1 MSMLIKKGRVVEP
14 KNSVDRV
21 CDILIVKN
29 KIKHVAKTI
38 NAKAQQTI
46 DAQGCI
52 VMPGLVDMHVHLREP
67 GREDKETIASA
78 TGAALKGGV
87 TSLLAMPNTTPCID
101 SPQSVSVL
109 QKAIS
114 KTAKAQVLI
123 AGAITRGRKGH
134 ELVNIAGLKAKG
146 VTVITD
152 DGSSVDDEKVLLQAM
167 QHAKKHSI
175 VVMCHCEDVFLSDE
189 GSVNRGLTSTR
200 MGLRGI
206 SKASEFKRIERDIS
220 LSEKAGAHIHIA
232 HVSCKESVDIIRK
245 AKKKH
250 ILVTAET
257 CPHYFA
263 LTETAVLDFD
273 TNMKMNPPLRGA
285 EDAAAIKKALA
296 DGTIDVIASDHAPH
310 TDNEKDI
317 EFERAAFGII
327 GLETELAVTITE
339 LLHTGIMDWRRIA
352 ELVTLNP
359 SNVLGLNRGS
369 IAQGDE
375 ADIVIVDPNQE
386 WALAKQE
393 ILSKSKNSPFI
404 NKKLKGRSMHTILGG
419 KLVYSYR
426 EQT

>member
-1 MSMLIKKGRVVEP
+1 MSILIKKGRVVDP
-14 KNSVDRV
+14 KSNVDRI
-21 CDILIVKN
+21 CDILIVED
-29 KIKHVAKTI
+29 KIKHVAKAI
-38 NAKAQQTI
+38 NAKAGQVI
-46 DAQGCI
+46 DAQGRI
-52 VMPGLVDMHVHLREP
+52 VLPGLVDMHVHLREP

-78 TGAALKGGV
+78 TSAAIKGGV

-101 SPQSVSVL
+101 SPQSVSML

-167 QHAKKHSI
+167 QHAKKHSM
-175 VVMCHCEDVFLSDE
+175 VVMCHCEDTSLSDE

-206 SKASEFKRIERDIS
+206 SKASEFKRVERDIS
-220 LSEKAGAHIHIA
+220 LAEKAGARIHIA

-245 AKKKH
+245 AKKKQ

-263 LTETAVLDFD
+263 LTETDVLDFD

-285 EDAAAIKKALA
+285 EDVAAIKKALA

-339 LLHTGIMDWRRIA
+339 LLHTGIMDWNRIA
-352 ELVTLNP
+352 ELVAWNP

-369 IAQGDE
+369 IAQGDN

-404 NKKLKGRSMHTILGG
+404 NKNLKGRPVHTILNG
-419 KLVYSYR
+419 KLVYSYKER
-426 EQT
+426 S